1 MKILVIDDEAHV
13 RRLVGD
19 YLRHEGFTVLEAAN
33 GQAGIDWV
41 LADKEIELVLLDV
54 RMPKMDGF
62 AVIKELKTFS
72 NLPVIFL
79 TANDDTSQEVKG
91 LSLGAFDYITKP
103 FSYEVLVARVR
114 SCLLQLNRLQPDVI
128 IYKSLKINMSSR
140 QVTLEDVPTGMT
152 QKEFDIL
159 SLLIRNKNMTLDR
172 DRLLNKVWGFDY
184 YGDQRTV
191 DTHIK
196 TLRAKMGI
204 YGKMIKTVR
213 GVGYYIEMD
222 E

>member
-1 MKILVIDDEAHV
+1 MKILVIDDEKHV

-19 YLRHEGFTVLEAAN
+19 YLRHEGFTVLEAGG
-33 GQAGIDWV
+33 GQEGVDRV
-41 LADKEIELVLLDV
+41 LADKDIELVLLDV

-62 AVIKELKTFS
+62 AVIKEIKEYT
-72 NLPVIFL
+72 NIPVIFL
-79 TANDDTSQEVKG
+79 TANDDISQEVKG

-128 IYKSLKINMSSR
+128 IFEELKINMSSR

-172 DRLLNKVWGFDY
+172 DRILNKVWGFDY

-196 TLRAKMGI
+196 TLRAKMGS

-213 GVGYYIEMD
+213 GVGYFIEMD
-222 E
+222 